1 MIKKILRPIV
11 NFFMDIYLGVKQG
24 IEEGLRTP
32 IEESS
37 TYDIET
43 LKKEAFKIH
52 PVSIFKLSIELWKEN
67 KKEEALFW
75 YYVAALRY
83 RIRLDSMKGTEKYE
97 DEYHYFERME
107 FETKPLFLEWAGGNP
122 IQWAEQIEKS
132 LNWDYKNLNMY
143 TSKKEFKDI
152 YSSNI
157 ESMKKL
163 IEKLKE
169 DSDKILEERKGNGM
183 ENRI

>member
-1 MIKKILRPIV
+1 MIKKILKPIV
-11 NFFMDIYLGVKQG
+11 DLFMSIYIGIKQG
-24 IEEGLRTP
+24 VEEGLRTP

-83 RIRLDSMKGTEKYE
+83 RIRLESIKDTEKYE
-97 DEYHYFERME
+97 DEYHYFEKME
-107 FETKPLFLEWAGGNP
+107 FETKPVFLEWAGGNP
-122 IQWAEQIEKS
+122 IQWAEQIEEAIS
-132 LNWDYKNLNMY
+132 WDYSNLNMY
-143 TSKKEFKDI
+143 TNKKEFKDI
-152 YSSNI
+152 YNSNI
-157 ESMKKL
+157 DNMNQL
-163 IEKLKE
+163 IVQLKE
-169 DSDKILEERKGNGM
+169 DSDKILKERKENGM